1 MFLYSQV
8 VFLWGMFVKIMV
20 CVFFLAFRYSNI
32 YITAPSPDNLKT
44 FFEFV
49 CKGFD
54 ALEYKV
60 KQISFPIDY

>member
-1 MFLYSQV
+1 MCDL
-8 VFLWGMFVKIMV
+8 
-20 CVFFLAFRYSNI
+20 LALRYSNI

-60 KQISFPIDY
+60 MQSSFPTDYFYIVFVLFH